1 MKIRPVFDKGK
12 KLELDHT
19 ICQQQSWPRTQVPR
33 LLTSFYHTAEILQT
47 PRPHAMQKHPQ
58 FPEQQSLLYKIRF
71 ISLKI
76 KRLFFLLVLK
86 PNFTYRKAESF
97 PPISSAFNINGNI
110 FPFWNSQIVLLLS
123 PTPPPPPACS
133 QHPLLHTLWLSWEC
147 GGEDDWF
154 CFV

>member
-1 MKIRPVFDKGK
+1 MKTRPVFDKGK

-19 ICQQQSWPRTQVPR
+19 ICQQQSWSRTQVPR
-33 LLTSFYHTAEILQT
+33 LLTSFHHTAEILQT

-71 ISLKI
+71 ISLKM

-86 PNFTYRKAESF
+86 PNFTYRKSESF
-97 PPISSAFNINGNI
+97 PPISSAFDINGNI
-110 FPFWNSQIVLLLS
+110 FPFWNSQIVLLLRS
-123 PTPPPPPACS
+123 PRLTPSLFSASSPS
-133 QHPLLHTLWLSWEC
+133 HVVTLVGC

-154 CFV
+154 CSV